1 MRNTR
6 NKYIP
11 IPFCHHLYLSATFKQ
26 CFTEFEVTELSFH
39 IAYMWTPHVLF
50 DCRQVKMMKKGNRNI
65 KNIFI
70 MLQRGTNI
78 MANQVKTT
86 IQNYFEKSVVWKFDI
101 WGSSLVVFLRVVC
114 RGITKNRNKP
124 LWLNVCMMIIVNFHS
139 TIIDELKKNIFL
151 TFDHCRIRFSVYHQW
166 LNIFRN
172 FHSFPVV
179 DWFCLFI

>member
-1 MRNTR
+1 MYLKSCQCQLWSQISVLMALLRVASKTAFATVKSTIDTSNSSNTVL
-6 NKYIP
+6 
-11 IPFCHHLYLSATFKQ
+11 LYLNCESVPTY
-26 CFTEFEVTELSFH
+26 VR
-39 IAYMWTPHVLF
+39 F
-50 DCRQVKMMKKGNRNI
+50 DWSI
-65 KNIFI
+65 WFI

-101 WGSSLVVFLRVVC
+101 WGSSLVFFLRVVS

-124 LWLNVCMMIIVNFHS
+124 LWLNVCMMIPVNFHS

-166 LNIFRN
+166 LNIFLN
-172 FHSFPVV
+172 S
-179 DWFCLFI
+179 W